1 MRAWLV
7 SWEGVNDSHIPD
19 QKIVAILNQDL
30 SAAEISM
37 LVGVLY
43 ASATYTLHEQA
54 RWAEAPGQNPYR
66 AHSEAMP
73 SSSSSWRIVCGH
85 DPWLEARI
93 VEGLSV
99 QVDDEQD
106 TETIVWQE
114 PLANGESHQKEFLQ
128 NRREGA

>member
-7 SWEGVNDSHIPD
+7 SWEGVNDPD
-19 QKIVAILNQDL
+19 VADQRIAAILNQDL
-30 SAAEISM
+30 PVAEVSTI
-37 LVGVLY
+37 VEVLY

-54 RWAEAPGQNPYR
+54 TWAEAPGQNPYR

-73 SSSSSWRIVCGH
+73 LSSSPWRIVCGH
-85 DPWLEARI
+85 DPWLEARV

-114 PLANGESHQKEFLQ
+114 PLANGESRQEQFLQ
-128 NRREGA
+128 KRRGGA